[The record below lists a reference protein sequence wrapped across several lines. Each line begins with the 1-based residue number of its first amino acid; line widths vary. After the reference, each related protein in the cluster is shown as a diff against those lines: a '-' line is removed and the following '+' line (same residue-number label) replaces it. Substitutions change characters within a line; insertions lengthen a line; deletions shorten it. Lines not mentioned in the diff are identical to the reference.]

1 MTVWLERLRPSELHA
16 MLPQVILKLDQIQDQ
31 AMEPERRLAMLRA
44 LKDQV
49 ESIYSALP
57 SPRTPRAVKEDG
69 PESVRT
75 LTLEQRLTRTWCAN
89 LQNLLTEL
97 SQPRYQGQ
105 ARYAIYREWTLRQL
119 LKGLAE
125 AIERAVRQE
134 RPPASGTWRAL
145 HGLFVFLEGR
155 DELNGPELPMR
166 YRFHAGTEYKRLLL
180 MGALGEY
187 PNAARILREIGP
199 KLREWGAASELRE
212 DVRVVGESHL
222 LRLDLGSDSP
232 PTRAQQ
238 WDEQPYRGWVLEP
251 AQGFTDYIE
260 LYRLRLRL
268 HDVELISSAG
278 SVSA

>member
-1 MTVWLERLRPSELHA
+1 MTLWLERLRPSDLHV
-16 MLPQVILKLDQIQDQ
+16 MLPQVLLRLDQIRDQ

-49 ESIYSALP
+49 ESIYRALP
-57 SPRTPRAVKEDG
+57 SPRPPLAAKEDG
-69 PESVRT
+69 PEPVRT
-75 LTLEQRLTRTWCAN
+75 LTLEQRLTRSWCTN
-89 LQNLLTEL
+89 LQSLLTDL

-105 ARYAIYREWTLRQL
+105 ARFAIYREWTLRQL

-134 RPPASGTWRAL
+134 QPPASGTWRAL

-155 DELNGPELPMR
+155 DELSGPDLPMR
-166 YRFHAGTEYKRLLL
+166 YRFHPGTEYKRLLL

-187 PNAARILREIGP
+187 SNAARILREIGP
-199 KLREWGAASELRE
+199 KLREWGAASELCR

-222 LRLDLGSDSP
+222 LPLDLSSDAP
-232 PTRAQQ
+232 PKRTQSQ
-238 WDEQPYRGWVLEP
+238 DDEPYRGWVLEP
-251 AQGFTDYIE
+251 AQGYTDYVE

-268 HDVELISSAG
+268 QDAPT
-278 SVSA
+278 